1 MNDLVDGEVKR
12 VCMNSWL
19 EIEEMKREQEE
30 KREQEKEQ
38 QKEKFIRDLIG
49 QLVDSEIRQSLD
61 RMTRDEVLY
70 KWKAGRRKIMI
81 TLAEESATAMVN
93 EEMVKMTEQIMT
105 TVRDSVANSV
115 EKRLL
120 LVAILVPNLVTI
132 LVTFVCS
139 VPQKKCHL
147 VTI

>member
-61 RMTRDEVLY
+61 RMTRDEVVY
-70 KWKAGRRKIMI
+70 KWKAGRRKIMT

-105 TVRDSVANSV
+105 TVRNSVANSV

-120 LVAILVPNLVTI
+120 LVAIFSAYFSDHFSDHFSN
-132 LVTFVCS
+132 
-139 VPQKKCHL
+139 
-147 VTI
+147 

>member
-49 QLVDSEIRQSLD
+49 QLVDSEIHQSLD

-70 KWKAGRRKIMI
+70 KWKAGRLKIMI

-93 EEMVKMTEQIMT
+93 EEMVNMTEQIMT
-105 TVRDSVANSV
+105 TVRNSVANSV

-120 LVAILVPNLVTI
+120 LVAIFSACFSDHFSN
-132 LVTFVCS
+132 
-139 VPQKKCHL
+139 
-147 VTI
+147 